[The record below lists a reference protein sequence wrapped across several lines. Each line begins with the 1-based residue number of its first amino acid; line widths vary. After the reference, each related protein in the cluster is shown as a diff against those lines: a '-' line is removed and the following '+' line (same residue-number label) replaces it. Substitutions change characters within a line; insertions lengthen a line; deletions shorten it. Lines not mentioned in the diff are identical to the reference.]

1 MANSAGYALAA
12 GGIAA
17 ANEVFFAPINQQG
30 TPWQNFN
37 WRLIPATGILAITL
51 YGLEK
56 ISQPLGTGLG
66 VMALMAVLIV
76 PIGNAPTPIE
86 NISRFA
92 LGTPVNP
99 GSSLGRKK

>member
-17 ANEVFFAPINQQG
+17 ANEVFFAPMAPQG
-30 TPWQNFN
+30 APFTSFN
-37 WRLIPATGILAITL
+37 WRLIPATAILAITL

-76 PIGNAPTPIE
+76 PVGNAPTPIE
-86 NISRFA
+86 NLSRFA
-92 LGTPVNP
+92 LG
-99 GSSLGRKK
+99 KK